1 MNLPQKLHPAFL
13 DGKVKGLFI
22 NGQTQAALSG
32 RTFDTISPSTGELL
46 AKVSQAGKEDIDLA
60 VAAARKAFEGEWR
73 RFKPFD
79 RQQVML
85 KLAEI
90 VEKNYDELAL
100 LDSMDMGAPLSR
112 TLLGR
117 RRAVSLLRYYAGLA
131 TTIEGVTI
139 PNSAAGDIFAYTQ
152 KEPVG
157 VVGAINPWNGPI
169 GLAIWKICPV
179 LASGCT
185 IVLKPAEQ
193 APLSPLRLAELCME
207 AGIPPGVVNVVTGLG
222 DAGAALAEHPDV
234 DKIAFTGSTEVGQK
248 IVRASAGNM
257 KRLSMELGGKSP
269 DIVFDDADLEAA
281 VPGAAMAVFQNSGQI
296 CSAGTRL
303 YVQRSIYE
311 EFVQRVAAYAK
322 TLRVGD
328 PLAPETQLGPV
339 VSSEQLDRISGF
351 LELGKQ
357 QGARTLSGGERI
369 TEGSLGN
376 GFYIAPTVFAD
387 VNDNMRIA
395 REEIFGPVI
404 SAMPFDTLEEVIVRA
419 NDSNYGLG
427 SGVWS
432 RNINTVHRVAQG
444 LRTGTVWAN
453 CYQVMDPAIPFGGYK
468 MSGYGRESGQEH
480 LREYVQTKSVIVKLD
495 EASTPQRA

>member
-1 MNLPQKLHPAFL
+1 MNSIQKIHPAFL
-13 DGKVKGLFI
+13 DVKVKGLFI
-22 NGQTQAALSG
+22 NGQSQAALSG
-32 RTFDTISPSTGELL
+32 KTFETISPSNGELL
-46 AKVSQAGKEDIDLA
+46 AHVAQAGKEDIDLA
-60 VAAARKAFEGEWR
+60 VAAARKAFEGEWS

-90 VEKNYDELAL
+90 VDKNYDELAL
-100 LDSMDMGAPLSR
+100 LDSLDMGGPLSR

-117 RRAVSLLRYYAGLA
+117 RRAVALLRYYAGLA
-131 TTIEGVTI
+131 TTLEGQTI
-139 PNSAAGDIFAYTQ
+139 PNSLAGNVFAYTQ

-269 DIVFDDADLEAA
+269 DIVFDDADLDAA

-328 PLAPETQLGPV
+328 PLDPDTQLGPV
-339 VSSEQLDRISGF
+339 VSEEQLSRITSY
-351 LELGKQ
+351 LEIGKK
-357 QGARTLSGGERI
+357 QGARALSGGERI
-369 TEGSLGN
+369 TEGQLGK
-376 GFYIAPTVFAD
+376 GYYIAPTVFAD
-387 VNDNMRIA
+387 VTDNMRIA

-404 SAMPFDTLEEVIVRA
+404 SAMPFDTMEEVIVRA

-432 RNINTVHRVAQG
+432 RNISTIHRVAHG

-453 CYQVMDPAIPFGGYK
+453 CYQLMDPAIPFGGYK

-480 LREYVQTKSVIVKLD
+480 LHEYVQTKSVIVKL
-495 EASTPQRA
+495 A

>member
-1 MNLPQKLHPAFL
+1 MNAPQKFHPAFL
-13 DGKVKGLFI
+13 DGQVKGLFI
-22 NGQTQAALSG
+22 DGKSQPALSG
-32 RTFDTISPSTGELL
+32 KTFESISPSTGERL
-46 AKVSQAGKEDIDLA
+46 ALVAQAGKEDIDIA
-60 VAAARKAFEGEWR
+60 VAAARRAFNGEWS

-85 KLAEI
+85 RLAEL
-90 VEKNYDELAL
+90 VDKHYDELAL
-100 LDSMDMGAPLSR
+100 LDTLDMGGPLSR
-112 TLLGR
+112 TILGR
-117 RRAVSLLRYYAGLA
+117 RRAIGLLRYYAGLA
-131 TTIEGVTI
+131 TTIQGETI
-139 PNSAAGDIFAYTQ
+139 PNSAAGNMFAYTL

-185 IVLKPAEQ
+185 VVLKPAEQ

-269 DIVFDDADLEAA
+269 DIVFADADLDAA

-303 YVQRSIYE
+303 FVQRPIYE
-311 EFVQRVAAYAK
+311 EFVQRVAAFAK

-328 PLAPETQLGPV
+328 PLDPDTQLGPV
-339 VSSEQLDRISGF
+339 VSAEQLARVTGYMDIGR
-351 LELGKQ
+351 Q
-357 QGARTLSGGERI
+357 QGARALSGGERL
-369 TEGSLGN
+369 TDGALGK
-376 GFYIAPTVFAD
+376 GFYVGPTVFAD
-387 VNDNMRIA
+387 VTDNMRIA

-404 SAMPFDTLEEVIVRA
+404 SAMPFDTLEEVIPRA
-419 NDSNYGLG
+419 NDSSYGLG

-453 CYQVMDPAIPFGGYK
+453 CYQVLDPAIPFGGYK
-468 MSGYGRESGQEH
+468 MSGFGRESGQEH
-480 LREYVQTKSVIVKLD
+480 MHEYVQTKSVVLKLD
-495 EASTPQRA
+495 

>member
-1 MNLPQKLHPAFL
+1 MNAPQKFHPAFL
-13 DGKVKGLFI
+13 DDQVKGLFI
-22 NGQTQAALSG
+22 DGKQQPALSG
-32 RTFDTISPSTGELL
+32 KTFESISPSTGERL
-46 AKVSQAGKEDIDLA
+46 ALVAQAGKEDIDVA
-60 VAAARKAFEGEWR
+60 VAAARRAFNGEWS

-85 KLAEI
+85 RLAEL
-90 VEKNYDELAL
+90 VDKHYDELAL
-100 LDSMDMGAPLSR
+100 LDSLDMGGPLSR
-112 TLLGR
+112 TILGR
-117 RRAVSLLRYYAGLA
+117 RRAIGLLRYYAGLA
-131 TTIEGVTI
+131 TTIQGETI
-139 PNSAAGDIFAYTQ
+139 SNSAAGNMFAYTL

-185 IVLKPAEQ
+185 VVLKPAEQ

-222 DAGAALAEHPDV
+222 DAGAALADHPDV

-269 DIVFDDADLEAA
+269 DIVFADADLDAA

-303 YVQRSIYE
+303 FVQRPVYE
-311 EFVQRVAAYAK
+311 EFVQRVAAFAK

-328 PLAPETQLGPV
+328 PLDPETQLGPV
-339 VSSEQLDRISGF
+339 VSAEQLARVTGYMEI
-351 LELGKQ
+351 GKQ
-357 QGARTLSGGERI
+357 QGARALSGGERL
-369 TEGSLGN
+369 TNDALGK
-376 GFYIAPTVFAD
+376 GFYVGPTVFAD
-387 VNDNMRIA
+387 VTDDMRIA

-404 SAMPFDTLEEVIVRA
+404 SAMPFDTLEEVIPRA
-419 NDSNYGLG
+419 NDSSYGLG

-432 RNINTVHRVAQG
+432 RNVNTVHRVAQG

-453 CYQVMDPAIPFGGYK
+453 CYQVLDPAIPFGGYK
-468 MSGYGRESGQEH
+468 MSGFGRESGQEH
-480 LREYVQTKSVIVKLD
+480 MHEYVQTKSVILKLD
-495 EASTPQRA
+495 